1 MLMLNKITSLALML
15 SAILLNG
22 GAASALPCKGKMVDI
37 GDSTTA
43 VSEKCGEA
51 MLKEKSAVK
60 TEEISVSGEKK
71 AAITTIDEW
80 LYDFGPEEQMQSYR
94 FENGKPVNISSP
106 GYGRKWDD
114 MADNSQNGENL
125 AVGDSYIEAYLKCGE
140 PISKEK
146 LPDKATQTV
155 EGNKTIISTEPVV
168 EWTYRYGPD
177 APGYTLL
184 IENGQVTEIRTR
196 AFGE

>member
-1 MLMLNKITSLALML
+1 MLNKITSLVLTL
-15 SAILLNG
+15 SAILLYSG
-22 GAASALPCKGKMVDI
+22 VASALPCKGKVVDI

-60 TEEISVSGEKK
+60 TEEISESGEKK
-71 AAITTIDEW
+71 TAITTIDEW

-94 FENGKPVNISSP
+94 FENGKLVNISSP

-114 MADNSQNGENL
+114 MADNCQNGENL
-125 AVGDSYIEAYLKCGE
+125 AVGDSLLDTYLKCGE
-140 PISKEK
+140 PIAKEK
-146 LPDKATQTV
+146 LPDKVTETID
-155 EGNKTIISTEPVV
+155 GNRKIVTTEPVV

-177 APGYTLL
+177 APGYTLQ
-184 IENGQVTEIRTR
+184 IENGIVTEIRTR